1 MRPESTV
8 LDSPLPPA
16 PSRADAYTETVEG
29 FGALRFTPV
38 DPAADCAVLHS
49 WVVQE
54 RAQFWGMNGASRELV
69 QEIYEDVDRR
79 DTHHA
84 FLVRLDDE
92 PVALFQTYEPT
103 EDRVSEC
110 YEVREGDIGVHL
122 MLAPVSDR
130 PRPGF
135 SRTLVG
141 ALIRFTFR
149 DPAVRRAVAEPDA
162 RNEKALALLNR
173 LGFVRQGEITLPEID
188 LPEVYLPQKRAVL
201 AFLDRPAVLPPAVAV
216 VVQQA

>member
-1 MRPESTV
+1 MRPESTPLV
-8 LDSPLPPA
+8 SP
-16 PSRADAYTETVEG
+16 RADVLTETVEG
-29 FGALRFTPV
+29 FGTVRFTPV
-38 DPAADCAVLHS
+38 DPAADSAVLHS
-49 WVVQE
+49 WVVEE

-84 FLVRLDDE
+84 FMVRLDDE

-122 MLAPVSDR
+122 MLAPVAGR

-135 SRTLVG
+135 SRTLIG
-141 ALIRFTFR
+141 SLIRFTFR
-149 DPAVRRAVAEPDA
+149 DPAVLRAVAEPDA
-162 RNEKALALLNR
+162 SNAKAVALMNR
-173 LGFVRQGEITLPEID
+173 LGFVGQGEITLPEID
-188 LPEVYLPQKRAVL
+188 LPEVYLPEKRAVL
-201 AFLDRPAVLPPAVAV
+201 AFLDRPAVLPTAAV
-216 VVQQA
+216 VVLPS